1 LDETDAGAMLFGV
14 GLLGL
19 ASYYGYKH
27 LVSEQQPIN
36 VITSSV
42 NNNIPLCGN
51 DRQDMLSYLNAVRK
65 QNNLN
70 ELNWNEQ
77 LYNVAQYWAN
87 ECVKYN
93 IVEHYYNGSSP
104 SIRAYQF
111 GINVNDT
118 IIEVMSKTYSPQ
130 KAMIN
135 FMNSPSHRKGC
146 LMSDLYI
153 AGVGVANTQ
162 DGMKLFVIDML

>member
-1 LDETDAGAMLFGV
+1 MSS
-14 GLLGL
+14 LLL
-19 ASYYGYKH
+19 S
-27 LVSEQQPIN
+27 
-36 VITSSV
+36 
-42 NNNIPLCGN
+42 GN
-51 DRQDMLSYLNAVRK
+51 DRQDMLLYLNATRK
-65 QNNLN
+65 QYSLN
-70 ELNWNEQ
+70 ELRWDNS

-104 SIRAYQF
+104 SVRAFQF
-111 GINVNDT
+111 GITGPGT